1 LKNETIQSVLNNF
14 NFEIRFTH
22 IIIHHHNDDLIEI
35 QLKDFE
41 EKVWAKCL
49 KEVSENIEIKIM
61 KENITRLSDEAD
73 NLIDEIIRT

>member
-1 LKNETIQSVLNNF
+1 
-14 NFEIRFTH
+14 
-22 IIIHHHNDDLIEI
+22 
-35 QLKDFE
+35 LKDFE

-49 KEVSENIEIKIM
+49 KEVSENIEIQIM